1 VTDFLDV
8 KRREISDRLKEL
20 KPAVD
25 EYSRLEA
32 AAVALA
38 KVGAATPV
46 AATTAA
52 AVAVATPPR
61 RRGPG
66 RPRGSGKGASA
77 STATPTVGRK
87 TVGRPPGKKV
97 GRPPGSGKKVD
108 LPAGKV
114 DPPATKKVGR
124 PPGSGKKVGRPPG
137 SGKKVGRPVGRP
149 KGKVGRPKGR
159 AGRRKGSG
167 TRAAQALSF
176 VQGQPGITIP
186 ELASKMGIKQNYLY
200 RVLPGLEQ
208 EGKLEKKGRG
218 WHPKS

>member
-25 EYSRLEA
+25 EYGRLQA
-32 AAVALA
+32 AAAALA
-38 KVGAATPV
+38 KLGGPTSVAATPT
-46 AATTAA
+46 AAT
-52 AVAVATPPR
+52 VATPR

-66 RPRGSGKGASA
+66 RPPGSGKAASA
-77 STATPTVGRK
+77 STATTKVGRK
-87 TVGRPPGKKV
+87 KVGRPPGKKV
-97 GRPPGSGKKVD
+97 GRPAGSGKKVGRPAGKKVD
-108 LPAGKV
+108 LPAAKV
-114 DPPATKKVGR
+114 DLPAAKKVGR
-124 PPGSGKKVGRPPG
+124 PPGSGKKVGRPA
-137 SGKKVGRPVGRP
+137 
-149 KGKVGRPKGR
+149 GKVGRPKGR
-159 AGRRKGSG
+159 VGRRKGSG
-167 TRAAQALSF
+167 TRAAQTLSF

-218 WHPKS
+218 WHAKS